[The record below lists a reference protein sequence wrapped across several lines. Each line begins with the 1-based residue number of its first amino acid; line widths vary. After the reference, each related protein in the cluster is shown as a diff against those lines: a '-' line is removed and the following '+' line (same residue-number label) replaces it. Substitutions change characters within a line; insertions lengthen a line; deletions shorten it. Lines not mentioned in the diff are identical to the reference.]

1 MHTLSQCHT
10 DAHAVLHHFPP
21 CCRPVLIDVLCFPG
35 PVAEHPEAKQRATG
49 PEDVHLTSQVSGA
62 TVYINPL
69 GPSGEDSG
77 SPASEGLTGA
87 ESNGPTGAVSSCPG
101 ANEIPGCSVDI
112 HVHHMGQYSFKGT
125 ADKFELCQAFPA
137 SLSERK
143 ASYLD
148 IAANSNGKLICT
160 HREDSMAVTVS
171 VKLPDISQLPLAA
184 EPPLY
189 VNVMEPKSSMQSS
202 LRSSEHTRTT
212 GVRSTRLTRVTN
224 AQSEPV

>member
-1 MHTLSQCHT
+1 M
-10 DAHAVLHHFPP
+10 
-21 CCRPVLIDVLCFPG
+21 LCSPG
-35 PVAEHPEAKQRATG
+35 PVSEHPEAKQRGTG
-49 PEDVHLTSQVSGA
+49 PEEIHLTSQVSGA

-69 GPSGEDSG
+69 GPSGEDSSG
-77 SPASEGLTGA
+77 PSEAGLTGA
-87 ESNGPTGAVSSCPG
+87 EPKGPTGAVFSSPG

-112 HVHHMGQYSFKGT
+112 QVDHMGQYSFKGT

-148 IAANSNGKLICT
+148 IAMNSNGKLICT
-160 HREDSMAVTVS
+160 HKEDSMALTVS
-171 VKLPDISQLPLAA
+171 VKLPDILQLPLAA

-202 LRSSEHTRTT
+202 LRSTGHTRTT

-224 AQSEPV
+224 AQFEPV